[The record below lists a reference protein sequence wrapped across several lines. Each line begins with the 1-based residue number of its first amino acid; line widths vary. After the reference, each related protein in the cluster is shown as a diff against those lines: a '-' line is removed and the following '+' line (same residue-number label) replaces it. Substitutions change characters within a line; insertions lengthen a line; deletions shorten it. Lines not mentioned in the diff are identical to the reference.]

1 LYAIKTKSTT
11 IRWQVSQP
19 ASAGYGSGM
28 SEPRLPGWPLC
39 GEIPKFGYISSWLAV
54 RFLGWP
60 FFEGRLA
67 KNFFFWP
74 FLTMCLYF
82 KAKLLTTTPLKV
94 SSPMCA
100 IRPVQ

>member
-1 LYAIKTKSTT
+1 
-11 IRWQVSQP
+11 
-19 ASAGYGSGM
+19 M
-28 SEPRLPGWPLC
+28 SEPGLPGWPFC
-39 GEIPKFGYISSWLAV
+39 GENSEIWLYFKLVAV

-67 KNFFFWP
+67 ENFFFWP